1 MAKKF
6 DFGGYATKN
15 DLTCTDGRVIRK
27 DAFKDNNGITVPLVW
42 QHLHDSTDNILGHAE
57 LENREDGVYAYCTL
71 NSTPA
76 GKNAKIL
83 VSHGDVKS
91 LSIYANKL
99 IQQGG
104 NVIHGAIREVSLVLT
119 GANPGA
125 VIDNLSFAHSD
136 GSETTVDDEAII
148 FFNAVVE
155 ANSEIQHADSAADGT
170 KSQEEKVADSKDETV
185 ADVFNTLSEK
195 QKTVVYAMIADIMD
209 GTDEN
214 EDDVEQ
220 SDNEGENFMK
230 HNVFDGSAGDSA
242 HTTLS
247 HADFEAIMTNAKK
260 TGSFKEAF
268 LAHAGTY
275 GIDNIDFLF
284 PDAQAVTNEPTFI
297 KRRSEWVSYVI
308 GGTKHTPFS
317 RIKSLAADIT
327 ADAARAKGYIK
338 GALKKDEVFA
348 LLKRVTTP
356 TTVYKKQKLDRDDIV
371 DITDM
376 NVVVWLKAEMRLM
389 LDEEIAR
396 AVLIGDGRAVESE
409 DKISETNIRPIYTDD
424 ALYAPKVL
432 LESTADVED
441 FIEAVIRSRENYEG
455 SGSPVLFT
463 TTSLL
468 TDMLLLKASGD
479 GRRMYANQA
488 ELENALRVSKIVE
501 VPVMTGVHRDVTVP
515 APATYNLK
523 AILVNL
529 VDYTIG
535 ADKGGEINFFDDFDI
550 DYNQQKYLLE
560 GRCSGALTQPKSAI
574 VFEQTAA
581 G

>member
-1 MAKKF
+1 MNDKY

-15 DLTCTDGRVIRK
+15 DLTCTDGRTIRK

-42 QHLHDSTDNILGHAE
+42 QHLHDSPDNILGHAV
-57 LENREDGVYAYCTL
+57 LENRDDGVYAYCKF
-71 NSTPA
+71 NDTPA
-76 GKNAKIL
+76 GKNGKIL
-83 VSHGDVKS
+83 VRHGDIRS

-99 IQQGG
+99 VQQGG

-136 GSETTVDDEAII
+136 GSETTVEDEAII
-148 FFNAVVE
+148 FADVNLDE
-155 ANSEIQHADSAADGT
+155 NPELQHADTAVGESKVQEDKVAEKTVGDVINSMSEEQKNAMYAVIAEVIDGT
-170 KSQEEKVADSKDETV
+170 
-185 ADVFNTLSEK
+185 
-195 QKTVVYAMIADIMD
+195 
-209 GTDEN
+209 N
-214 EDDVEQ
+214 EDDDEIEQ
-220 SDNEGENFMK
+220 SDKDENMK
-230 HNVFDGSAGDSA
+230 FNVFDGSAGDSQR
-242 HTTLS
+242 TTLS
-247 HADFEAIMTNAKK
+247 HADFDAIVTSAKK
-260 TGSFKEAF
+260 SGSFKEAF
-268 LAHAGTY
+268 MAHAGTY
-275 GIDNIDFLF
+275 GIDNIEYLF

-297 KRRSEWVSYVI
+297 TRRMEWVSYVI

-327 ADAARAKGYIK
+327 ADEARAKGYVK

-348 LLKRVTTP
+348 LLKRITTP
-356 TTVYKKQKLDRDDIV
+356 TTFYKKQKLDRDDIV

-396 AVLIGDGRAVESE
+396 AVLIGDGRAVDSE

-424 ALYAPKVL
+424 ALYATKVL

-501 VPVMTGVHRDVTVP
+501 VPVMTGVQREVTVP
-515 APATYNLK
+515 AAATYNLK

-535 ADKGGEINFFDDFDI
+535 ADKGGEINFFEDFDI

-560 GRCSGALTQPKSAI
+560 GRCSGALTKPKSAI
-574 VFEQTAA
+574 VFEQVVPE